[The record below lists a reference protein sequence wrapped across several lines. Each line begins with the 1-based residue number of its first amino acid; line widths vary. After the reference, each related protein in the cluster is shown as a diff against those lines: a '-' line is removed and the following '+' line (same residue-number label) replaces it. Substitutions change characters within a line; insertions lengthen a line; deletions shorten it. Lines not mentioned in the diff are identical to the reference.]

1 MKIRIRMKQKY
12 LLDECV
18 CENIGLAGSDFIS
31 SVDVLG
37 RGASD
42 EKVWNLVKKTN
53 SMLVTND
60 KRFLCDALSNNKPVW
75 YYEKGIIIRPKII
88 KDSKYSDVIS
98 YYSQK
103 TGEIVIP

>member
-1 MKIRIRMKQKY
+1 MKIQIRMKQKY

-18 CENIGLAGSDFIS
+18 CENIGLGGSDFIR

-37 RGASD
+37 TGASD
-42 EKVWNLVKKTN
+42 AKVWKLVKKTN

-60 KRFLCDALSNNKPVW
+60 KRFLFDALSNNKPVW
-75 YYEKGIIIRPKII
+75 YYAKGIIIRPRITKNY
-88 KDSKYSDVIS
+88 KYSDVIS
-98 YYSQK
+98 HYSEK